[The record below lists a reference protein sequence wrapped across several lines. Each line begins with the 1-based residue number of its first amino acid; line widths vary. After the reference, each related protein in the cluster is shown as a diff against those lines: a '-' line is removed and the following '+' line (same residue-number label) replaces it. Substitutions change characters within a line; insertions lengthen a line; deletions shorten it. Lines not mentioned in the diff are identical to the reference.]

1 MMSELKNELNT
12 LSKERVFEELKKTL
26 KDVNEQ
32 KESFIKLNNELKEEI
47 RKTKKYN
54 MFMLFLAL
62 GSLLVTVILGILPF
76 IK

>member
-1 MMSELKNELNT
+1 MDNLNF
-12 LSKERVFEELKKTL
+12 ENVFDGLKKTL
-26 KDVNEQ
+26 KEVNEQ

>member
-1 MMSELKNELNT
+1 MNNFSFD
-12 LSKERVFEELKKTL
+12 SVFEGLEKTL
-26 KDVNEQ
+26 KEVNEQ
-32 KESFIKLNNELKEEI
+32 KESFIKLNNELKEEV

-62 GSLLVTVILGILPF
+62 GSLLITVILGILPF

>member
-1 MMSELKNELNT
+1 MNNFSFD
-12 LSKERVFEELKKTL
+12 SVFEGLEKTL
-26 KDVNEQ
+26 KEVNEQ

>member
-1 MMSELKNELNT
+1 MDNLNFKN
-12 LSKERVFEELKKTL
+12 VFDGLKKTL
-26 KDVNEQ
+26 KEVNEQ

>member
-1 MMSELKNELNT
+1 MDNLNFKN
-12 LSKERVFEELKKTL
+12 VFDGLKKTL
-26 KDVNEQ
+26 KEVNEQ

-62 GSLLVTVILGILPF
+62 GSLLVTVILGIFPF